1 MLTLRTL
8 RQIATSRTI
17 ASFRSAPSR
26 SQGDRQ
32 GLVLR
37 HQCLRSVDASRMGHQ
52 QSRAKA
58 EEARR
63 QWLQQQWQN
72 RS

>member
-17 ASFRSAPSR
+17 PSFRSAPSR
-26 SQGDRQ
+26 SQGDRPRLADK
-32 GLVLR
+32 G
-37 HQCLRSVDASRMGHQ
+37 RMGHH
-52 QSRAKA
+52 QSRAQA

-72 RS
+72 RP

>member
-17 ASFRSAPSR
+17 PSFRSAPSC

-32 GLVLR
+32 GLGLR
-37 HQCLRSVDASRMGHQ
+37 HQRLRLVDAHRIAHQ
-52 QSRAKA
+52 QSQARA

>member
-1 MLTLRTL
+1 MLTLRTV

-17 ASFRSAPSR
+17 PSFRSAPSR
-26 SQGDRQ
+26 SQSDRQ

-37 HQCLRSVDASRMGHQ
+37 HQRLHPVDAYRIGHQ

-58 EEARR
+58 EEVRR

>member
-17 ASFRSAPSR
+17 PSFRSAP
-26 SQGDRQ
+26 G
-32 GLVLR
+32 R
-37 HQCLRSVDASRMGHQ
+37 HQGASLVDQGRMGHH
-52 QSRAKA
+52 QSRAQAA
-58 EEARR
+58 ETRR

-72 RS
+72 RP

>member
-1 MLTLRTL
+1 MLTIRTL

-17 ASFRSAPSR
+17 PSFRSVPSR
-26 SQGDRQ
+26 SQGDR
-32 GLVLR
+32 LR
-37 HQCLRSVDASRMGHQ
+37 PVDASRIGQQ
-52 QSRAKA
+52 QSRAQA

-72 RS
+72 RP

>member
-17 ASFRSAPSR
+17 PSFRSAPSR
-26 SQGDRQ
+26 SQGSRLRTPDQ
-32 GLVLR
+32 G
-37 HQCLRSVDASRMGHQ
+37 RMGHH
-52 QSRAKA
+52 QSRTQA

-72 RS
+72 RP